1 MRKVVV
7 MADTIM
13 HEGNRKLLRNLIWG
27 VYGGGGG
34 QSDLS
39 TPASASTAMP
49 TQTEKFAVV
58 MKKEGN
64 QGTLYDMWQLFCF
77 VAV

>member
-1 MRKVVV
+1 M
-7 MADTIM
+7 
-13 HEGNRKLLRNLIWG
+13 
-27 VYGGGGG
+27 GGGG

-64 QGTLYDMWQLFCF
+64 KGTLYDTWQLFCF
-77 VAV
+77 VAM

>member
-1 MRKVVV
+1 MKGIESFWEILFGEC
-7 MADTIM
+7 M
-13 HEGNRKLLRNLIWG
+13 
-27 VYGGGGG
+27 GGGG